1 MQIYEIFQ
9 RKKTQPMNEI
19 DLGGIAKSVGSAA
32 KAAVKAL
39 PQAAASAAGQ
49 YLEKQSGIQ
58 GLASLTQPQA
68 NPYAG
73 PNARDKALAAV
84 ATVSKPQAKQQKALY
99 DKAISQLMAE
109 KGVTSIASLNPADT
123 RALGQNLDQQ
133 VVANLLQNRLTDYKK
148 LPTEVSADPAVQ
160 QKAKDIVSRM
170 DAAIMTLQD
179 MSSYGSQPAP
189 QQLKVWEELTKAAGE
204 ALVML
209 QFDQD
214 QTAFGG
220 RGAPPAAASA
230 AANTAVQKMAQ
241 AAAANRM
248 NAQALK
254 LSQSQIANFQSKF
267 PPGTNRQLDAV
278 FQALGLYPTP

>member
-1 MQIYEIFQ
+1 
-9 RKKTQPMNEI
+9 MNEI

-73 PNARDKALAAV
+73 ANARDKAMAAV

-204 ALVML
+204 AMVML

-241 AAAANRM
+241 TAAAGRM
-248 NAQALK
+248 TARQLGINQNQINA
-254 LSQSQIANFQSKF
+254 FQSKF
-267 PPGTNRQLDAV
+267 PPGTNPKLDAL
-278 FQALGLYPTP
+278 FQALGLYSTP